1 MERKVYRSYLYA
13 QGHQLRQ
20 IEKAYATSADAI
32 VLDLEDAVAIANKD
46 EARTIVAGLTAQ
58 QLPKP
63 TFVRVNPLFSGR
75 CADDVRAVAGPG
87 LAGIRLPKVEHPDD
101 VRQVTDWLEQAGC
114 AAEIHLLVESAR
126 ALEMAYSLATASSRV
141 RMLGLGEEDLRADL
155 RSGIDSTSMDVS
167 RARCVIVS
175 RAAQLPSPAQSVYPQ
190 VRDLGGLRASS
201 QYGRAMGFL
210 GRMAIHPSQL
220 PVIHEVYTPT
230 DAEISDA
237 RAVTDAARRAM
248 VNSASIV
255 ITEDGR
261 TVGPPMLANARQL
274 LDLADCLQLECK

>member
-1 MERKVYRSYLYA
+1 MQDKIYRSYLYA

-32 VLDLEDAVAIANKD
+32 VLDLEDAVAQGNKD
-46 EARTIVAGLTAQ
+46 EARTIVARLTAE

-63 TFVRVNPLFSGR
+63 TFVRVNPLLSGR

-87 LAGIRLPKVEHPDD
+87 LAGIRLPKVEHPDE
-101 VRQVTDWLEQAGC
+101 VQQVADWLEQVGC
-114 AAEIHLLVESAR
+114 AAEIHLLIESAF
-126 ALEMAYSLATASSRV
+126 ALEMAYPLATASPRV

-155 RSGIDSTSMDVS
+155 RSDTDSTSMDVS
-167 RARCVIVS
+167 RAQCIIGAK
-175 RAAQLPSPAQSVYPQ
+175 AARLPSPAQSVYPQ
-190 VRDLGGLRASS
+190 VRDLDGLRASS
-201 QYGRAMGFL
+201 QYGKEMGFL

-220 PVIHEVYTPT
+220 PIIHEIYTPSDT
-230 DAEISDA
+230 EISDA
-237 RAVTDAARRAM
+237 RAVVDAARRAR

-274 LDLADCLQLECK
+274 LDLSDNL